1 MQLIATYKISGVSKV
16 IAGKGKGTT
25 VAQPG
30 DLFVPY
36 DDESGAALLADGNA
50 SKPGAT
56 SVRANTGV
64 QKPVETDAD
73 DLGSGDST
81 LLNAPPAKPL
91 TKAEK
96 AAAAKAEKAAAAKA
110 KKAADEAAKV
120 PTPDASLEDLGLG
133 DDDGEEDKVE

>member
-36 DDESGAALLADGNA
+36 DDES
-50 SKPGAT
+50 GAT